1 MRLSSVLLAGGLA
14 AAALLPLSAAQ
25 AVLVGAVAMGPGAA
39 RVLADRTALFSVTAV
54 AEGDLADHEGNW
66 QHTVVVTANGDDGV
80 SGVVA
85 DWTCPEGV
93 APNFQD
99 DEAGLALR
107 PRVGAAARRHL
118 RRERD
123 LAPHAPGEPGRRQGG
138 DRGRGRG
145 HRSEGTES
153 TGELRLVGRAYG
165 ARTRT
170 VTDDGVTR
178 LVVDE
183 RGDTQARGE
192 VLGVAFDQPGF
203 EVDTSS
209 LVALATY
216 LPRPVYQPLPYLV

>member
-25 AVLVGAVAMGPGAA
+25 AAPVGAVAMGPGAA

-66 QHTVVVTANGDDGV
+66 HTVVVTANGADGV

-99 DEAGLALR
+99 DEAAWLCAPESVLR
-107 PRVGAAARRHL
+107 LDDTFDENGISLLTLRVSRGAAKVVI
-118 RRERD
+118 E
-123 LAPHAPGEPGRRQGG
+123 GEVEVTDP
-138 DRGRGRG
+138 
-145 HRSEGTES
+145 EGTEA

-183 RGDTQARGE
+183 RGDTQARGD
-192 VLGVAFDQPGF
+192 VLGVAVDQPGF
-203 EVDTSS
+203 EVDTSH

-216 LPRPVYQPLPYLV
+216 LPRPVYQPLPYLM

>member
-14 AAALLPLSAAQ
+14 AAALLPLGSAQ
-25 AVLVGAVAMGPGAA
+25 AAPVGAVAMGPGAA

-66 QHTVVVTANGDDGV
+66 HTVVVTANGDDGV

-99 DEAGLALR
+99 DEAAWLCAPESVLR
-107 PRVGAAARRHL
+107 LDDTFDER
-118 RRERD
+118 RD
-123 LAPHAPGEPGRRQGG
+123 LAAHALGEPGRRQGG
-138 DRGRGRG
+138 DRGRGPG
-145 HRSEGTES
+145 HRPEGTDS

-183 RGDTQARGE
+183 RGDTQARGD
-192 VLGVAFDQPGF
+192 VLGVAVDQPGF
-203 EVDTSS
+203 EVDTSN

-216 LPRPVYQPLPYLV
+216 LPRPVYPPLPYLR